1 LCHRNLS
8 LETVK
13 LDGDHLDITA
23 LGWSLRYNQKAKDTD
38 KAPPPPG
45 NSNPQYIPPEF
56 FHSSDGSWD
65 GFAGDLW
72 ACGLMLYSMVVSTE
86 ALFAAPVSEDSL
98 FGELCVKGKI
108 GEQAE
113 KHGKVTGKDIK
124 LSDGLI
130 DLLRQMMKAD
140 PSDRLSLK
148 MVTEHKWVKD
158 GEETVPPELAAST
171 GK

>member
-1 LCHRNLS
+1 MCHRNLS
-8 LETVK
+8 LATVE
-13 LDGDHLDITA
+13 LDQEHLDITA
-23 LGWSLRYNQKAKDTD
+23 LGGSLRYSQKANTD

-56 FHSSDGSWD
+56 FHGSDGSWD

-72 ACGLMLYSMVVSTE
+72 ACGLMLYSMVVSTQ
-86 ALFAAPVSEDSL
+86 ALFAAPVLEDRL
-98 FGELCVKGKI
+98 FGELCVKGNI

-140 PSDRLSLK
+140 PNDRLSLK

-158 GEETVPPELAAST
+158 GEETVPPEFTTSH
-171 GK
+171 

>member
-8 LETVK
+8 LATVE
-13 LDGDHLDITA
+13 LDREHLEIAA
-23 LGWSLRYNQKAKDTD
+23 LGGSLRCSQNVKDTD
-38 KAPPPPG
+38 KAPPPG

-56 FHSSDGSWD
+56 FHSSDGPWD

-72 ACGLMLYSMVVSTE
+72 ACGLMLYSMVVSTQ
-86 ALFAAPVSEDSL
+86 ALFAAPVSEDRL
-98 FGELCVKGKI
+98 FGELCVKGNI

-130 DLLRQMMKAD
+130 DLLRKMMKTD

-158 GEETVPPELAAST
+158 GEGTVPPELTA
-171 GK
+171 

>member
-1 LCHRNLS
+1 LA
-8 LETVK
+8 TVE
-13 LDGDHLDITA
+13 LDGEHLDITG
-23 LGWSLRYNQKAKDTD
+23 LGGSLRYSQKPTD

-56 FHSSDGSWD
+56 FHSSDDAGSSCWD

-72 ACGLMLYSMVVSTE
+72 ACGLMLYSMVASTQ
-86 ALFAAPVSEDSL
+86 ALFAAPVSEDRL
-98 FGELCVKGKI
+98 FGELCVKGNI

-148 MVTEHKWVKD
+148 MVTEHKWVTD
-158 GEETVPPELAAST
+158 GEVTVPPELMASK

>member
-1 LCHRNLS
+1 MCHRDLS
-8 LETVK
+8 LATVE
-13 LDGDHLDITA
+13 LDREHLDISA
-23 LGWSLRYNQKAKDTD
+23 LGGSLRYSQKAKDTD
-38 KAPPPPG
+38 KAPPPG
-45 NSNPQYIPPEF
+45 NSDPQYIPPEF
-56 FHSSDGSWD
+56 FHSSDGPWD

-86 ALFAAPVSEDSL
+86 ALFAAPVSEDRL
-98 FGELCVKGKI
+98 FGELCVKGNI

-124 LSDGLI
+124 LSDDLI
-130 DLLRQMMKAD
+130 DLLRKMMKAE
-140 PSDRLSLK
+140 PSDRLTLK

-158 GEETVPPELAAST
+158 GDETVPPELTACN